1 MSPTH
6 GSELFLS
13 KCALCNDSGRVCN
26 KLLKFLSKT
35 AFSYNLRWVSDVLN
49 VIFVLVFCI
58 KTGSFFLIFWGV
70 GGVTDGGMG
79 TLRDTGENDSKTKRN
94 LANFNK
100 SLAC

>member
-13 KCALCNDSGRVCN
+13 KCKLCNDSGRVCN

-58 KTGSFFLIFWGV
+58 KTGSFFLIF
-70 GGVTDGGMG
+70 
-79 TLRDTGENDSKTKRN
+79 LGEWEESQMEGWEP
-94 LANFNK
+94 
-100 SLAC
+100 